1 MMISATHKS
10 IHHSGRKRVFHW
22 RARRHR
28 HILASGTGIVLI
40 IFLVLAIFWVAV
52 GSCSMK

>member
-1 MMISATHKS
+1 MIATAHNS
-10 IHHSGRKRVFHW
+10 IHHSERQRVFHW

-40 IFLVLAIFWVAV
+40 IFLVLAVFWVAV
-52 GSCSMK
+52 GSCNMN

>member
-1 MMISATHKS
+1 MSASASHAV
-10 IHHSGRKRVFHW
+10 HHSQRRRVFHW

-40 IFLVLAIFWVAV
+40 IFLVLAVFWVAV
-52 GSCSMK
+52 GSCSMR